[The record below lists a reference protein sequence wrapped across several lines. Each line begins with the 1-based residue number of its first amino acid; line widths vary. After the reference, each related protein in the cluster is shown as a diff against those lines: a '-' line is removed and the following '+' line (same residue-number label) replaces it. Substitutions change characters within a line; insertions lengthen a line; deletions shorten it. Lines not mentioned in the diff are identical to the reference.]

1 MNLFNYVP
9 LLSYPRKTKK
19 GPKLFKRVLF
29 FIFFKVV
36 VAAETVLT
44 RVEKIQ
50 SVSSGAFTGHA
61 LTHILHS
68 VQVSLSI
75 STLSSIMLMAIT
87 GQRSMQPPQPVH
99 LS

>member
-29 FIFFKVV
+29 FICFKTI
-36 VAAETVLT
+36 VAAKAVFTC
-44 RVEKIQ
+44 VEKNQ

>member
-1 MNLFNYVP
+1 VSGKK
-9 LLSYPRKTKK
+9 SYPHKTKK
-19 GPKLFKRVLF
+19 GPESFKRVLF
-29 FIFFKVV
+29 FICFKVV
-36 VAAETVLT
+36 VAAETVLI

-61 LTHILHS
+61 LAHILHS

-75 STLSSIMLMAIT
+75 STLSSIMLIAIT
-87 GQRSMQPPQPVH
+87 GQRSMQPPQPVQ